1 MESYLV
7 YLPYVAPV
15 LTLLWA
21 LICLRIYTLISKEN
35 SGQRRLIAIGGAVGA
50 ALIYVLT
57 SNLVALL
64 QTPTTEPPTPAPGED
79 GRVKVQMK
87 AE

>member
-1 MESYLV
+1 MEEYVV

-15 LTLLWA
+15 LTILWA
-21 LICLRIYTLISKEN
+21 LICLRIYTMISKDN
-35 SGQRRLIAIGGAVGA
+35 PGQRRLIAIGGAVGA
-50 ALIYVLT
+50 ALIYVLA
-57 SNLVALL
+57 SNLAALL
-64 QTPTTEPPTPAPGED
+64 QTPSSEPAEAQAEE